1 MPKEAKELLKKLEY
15 NFKNIEYLDIALT
28 HSSFVN
34 EHILRTNSVSN
45 ERFEFLGDAVLDLII
60 GEYFFK
66 SDEGLREGKLSKL
79 RSEVVNE
86 RSLAKVS
93 KELKLGSFIKFGK
106 GELKSG
112 GNNRESIL
120 ADALEALIGAI
131 YLDSNLKTVNDIV
144 LKLFENILKEVENKK
159 NFTDYK
165 SRLQENLQ
173 HYNKNIVEYVL
184 DKEEGPDNN
193 KVFHSLVKID
203 GKIFGSGSGKTKKKS
218 EQIAAKR
225 ALLKL
230 GEKNV

>member
-15 NFKNIEYLDIALT
+15 DFENIEYLDIALT

-34 EHILRTNSVSN
+34 EHISKTNNVSN

-60 GEYFFK
+60 GEYFFR
-66 SDEGLREGKLSKL
+66 SDESLREGKLSKL

-86 RSLAKVS
+86 QSLAKVS
-93 KELKLGSFIKFGK
+93 NELKLGSFIKFGK

-112 GNNRESIL
+112 GNQRESIL

-131 YLDSNLKTVNDIV
+131 YLDSDLETITKIV
-144 LKLFENILKEVENKK
+144 LKLFENILKEAESKK

-173 HYNKNIVEYVL
+173 QYNKNVVEYVL

-193 KVFHSLVKID
+193 KLFYSSVKVD
-203 GKIFGSGSGKTKKKS
+203 GEVVGCGSGKTKKKS